1 MTGIAARQD
10 SSPDP
15 LYARSPAD
23 ARTTVASP
31 AAARALAI
39 ARIALGWIF
48 LWAFLDKLFGFGHP
62 TPTGKGWLDGGS
74 PTAGYLS
81 GVDGPFG
88 GLFTSMSGLPAA
100 DWLFMGGM
108 AGLGV
113 SLVLGIGMRVAAIG
127 GVLLLGSLW
136 ASSLPIAAN
145 LFLDQHLVYL
155 LTIIGLTFARAGD
168 TWGLGLWWSRTALV
182 RKVPVLR

>member
-15 LYARSPAD
+15 LYARSPAETR
-23 ARTTVASP
+23 APLASP
-31 AAARALAI
+31 AAARALAV
-39 ARIALGWIF
+39 ARVALGWIF

-62 TPTGKGWLDGGS
+62 TPSGKGWLDGGS
-74 PTAGYLS
+74 PTSGYLS

-88 GLFTSMSGLPAA
+88 GLFSSMSGMPFA
-100 DWLFMGGM
+100 DWLFMGGL

-113 SLVLGIGMRVAAIG
+113 SLVLGIGLRLASIG
-127 GVLLLGSLW
+127 GILLLGSLW
-136 ASSLPIAAN
+136 ASSLPLSAN

-155 LTIIGLTFARAGD
+155 LTIIGLTFAKAGD
-168 TWGLGLWWSRTALV
+168 TWGLGLWWSRTGLV
-182 RKVPVLR
+182 RKLPILR